1 MRFGLIGASGYIAP
15 RHMEAVKN
23 IGGELVTIL
32 DPNDSV
38 GVIDRYHPKATYFS
52 EYERFDREV
61 DRLRRMGKGLDY
73 ISIASPNYLHDAH
86 IRFALKNGSHA
97 ICEKPLVL
105 NPYSISSL
113 EELQVETGKNIYPI
127 LQLRLHQSI
136 IDLKEKV
143 GKKKD
148 NKVELNYVTP
158 RGKWYHY
165 SWKGDEVKSGGI
177 ATNIGV
183 HFFDVLSWI
192 FGSVKKN
199 IVHIHAHDRASGYL
213 ELERARVRWFLSINY
228 NLLPEVIKNKG
239 LRTYRSMVIENEEF
253 EFSGGFTDLHTK
265 VYKNILNGNGFSLD
279 DSKNAIEIVHK
290 IRNTNPIGLKGDYHP
305 LSKYKL
311 EKHPF
316 SH

>member
-1 MRFGLIGASGYIAP
+1 MVRFGLIGASGYIAP
-15 RHMEAVKN
+15 RHMEAIKS
-23 IGGELVTIL
+23 IGGDLVTIL

-61 DRLRRMGKGLDY
+61 DRLKRMGKGLDY

-86 IRFALKNGSHA
+86 MRFSLKNGSHA

-113 EELQVETGKNIYPI
+113 EDLQVETGKKIYPI

-143 GKKKD
+143 GNKKN
-148 NKVELNYVTP
+148 NKVELKYVTP

-177 ATNIGV
+177 ATNIGI
-183 HFFDVLSWI
+183 HFFDMLLWI
-192 FGSVKKN
+192 FGDVKNNYVEYHTKQN
-199 IVHIHAHDRASGYL
+199 TSGYL
-213 ELERARVRWFLSINY
+213 ELDRANVEWSLSVDKRD
-228 NLLPEVIKNKG
+228 LPHSNWKAFRTIKVNGKEVN
-239 LRTYRSMVIENEEF
+239 
-253 EFSGGFTDLHTK
+253 FSDGFTDLHTK
-265 VYKNILNGNGFSLD
+265 SYQEILNGNGFTLE
-279 DSKNAIEIVHK
+279 DSKPALDLVHK
-290 IRNTNPIGLKGDYHP
+290 IRN
-305 LSKYKL
+305 YKT
-311 EKHPF
+311 
-316 SH
+316 

>member
-1 MRFGLIGASGYIAP
+1 MRFGLIGASGYVAP
-15 RHMEAVKN
+15 RHMEAIKN
-23 IGGELVTIL
+23 VNGELVTIL

-38 GVIDRYHPKATYFS
+38 GVIDRFHPKATYFS

-61 DRLRRMGKGLDY
+61 DRLKRMGKGLDY

-143 GKKKD
+143 GKRKD
-148 NKVELNYVTP
+148 NVVELKYVTP

-177 ATNIGV
+177 ATNIGI
-183 HFFDVLSWI
+183 HFFDMLLWI
-192 FGSVKKN
+192 FGSVKNNYVSQHTKYSS
-199 IVHIHAHDRASGYL
+199 SGYL
-213 ELERARVRWFLSINY
+213 ELERANVDWVLSIDERD
-228 NLLPEVIKNKG
+228 LPHDDWKAFRSIKVNG
-239 LRTYRSMVIENEEF
+239 DEID
-253 EFSGGFTDLHTK
+253 FSGGFTDLHTRS
-265 VYKNILNGNGFSLD
+265 YEEILNGNGFTLE
-279 DSKNAIEIVHK
+279 DSKPTLDLVHK
-290 IRNTNPIGLKGDYHP
+290 IRN
-305 LSKYKL
+305 YKT
-311 EKHPF
+311 
-316 SH
+316 

>member
-1 MRFGLIGASGYIAP
+1 MVRFGLIGASGYIAP

-23 IGGELVTIL
+23 IDGELVTIL

-148 NKVELNYVTP
+148 NVVELKYVTP

-177 ATNIGV
+177 ATNIGI
-183 HFFDVLSWI
+183 HFFDMLLWI
-192 FGSVKKN
+192 FGDIKN
-199 IVHIHAHDRASGYL
+199 NYVSHHTKHSSKGYL
-213 ELERARVRWFLSINY
+213 ELERANVEWELSVDERDLYYVGSESYINS
-228 NLLPEVIKNKG
+228 LQ
-239 LRTYRSMVIENEEF
+239 LREMMKR
-253 EFSGGFTDLHTK
+253 
-265 VYKNILNGNGFSLD
+265 
-279 DSKNAIEIVHK
+279 
-290 IRNTNPIGLKGDYHP
+290 
-305 LSKYKL
+305 
-311 EKHPF
+311 
-316 SH
+316 

>member
-1 MRFGLIGASGYIAP
+1 
-15 RHMEAVKN
+15 MEAVKN

-73 ISIASPNYLHDAH
+73 ISITSPNYLHDAH

-113 EELQVETGKNIYPI
+113 EELQIETGKNIYPI

-143 GKKKD
+143 GNKKD
-148 NKVELNYVTP
+148 NVVELKYVTP

-177 ATNIGV
+177 ATNIGI
-183 HFFDVLSWI
+183 HFFDMLLWI
-192 FGSVKKN
+192 FGDIKN
-199 IVHIHAHDRASGYL
+199 NYVSHHTKHSTGGYL
-213 ELERARVRWFLSINY
+213 ELERANVNWELSIDERD
-228 NLLPEVIKNKG
+228 LPHDDWKAFRSIKIND
-239 LRTYRSMVIENEEF
+239 EEID
-253 EFSGGFTDLHTK
+253 FSSGFTDLHTK
-265 VYKNILNGNGFSLD
+265 SYEEILNGNGFTLE
-279 DSKNAIEIVHK
+279 DSKPALDLVHK
-290 IRNTNPIGLKGDYHP
+290 IRN
-305 LSKYKL
+305 YKT
-311 EKHPF
+311 
-316 SH
+316 

>member
-1 MRFGLIGASGYIAP
+1 MRYGLIGASGYIAP
-15 RHMEAVKN
+15 RHMDAIKN
-23 IGGELVTIL
+23 VGGELVTIL

-105 NPYSISSL
+105 NPYSIGSL

-136 IDLKEKV
+136 IDLKEKI
-143 GKKKD
+143 GNKKD
-148 NKVELNYVTP
+148 NKVELKSVTP

-177 ATNIGV
+177 ATNIGI
-183 HFFDVLSWI
+183 HFFDMLLWI
-192 FGSVKKN
+192 FGDIKN
-199 IVHIHAHDRASGYL
+199 NYVSHHGNYNTSGYL
-213 ELERARVRWFLSINY
+213 ELERANVDWSLSVDKRD
-228 NLLPEVIKNKG
+228 LPHKDWKAFRTIKVNG
-239 LRTYRSMVIENEEF
+239 EEID
-253 EFSGGFTDLHTK
+253 FSDGFTNLHTK
-265 VYKNILNGNGFSLD
+265 TYQEILNGNGFTLEDAKPALD
-279 DSKNAIEIVHK
+279 LVHK
-290 IRNTNPIGLKGDYHP
+290 IRN
-305 LSKYKL
+305 YKT
-311 EKHPF
+311 
-316 SH
+316 

>member
-1 MRFGLIGASGYIAP
+1 MVRFGLIGASGYIAP
-15 RHMEAVKN
+15 RHMEAIRNV
-23 IGGELVTIL
+23 GGELVTIL

-127 LQLRLHQSI
+127 LQLRLHPSI
-136 IDLKEKV
+136 VKLKENYWS
-143 GKKKD
+143 D
-148 NKVELNYVTP
+148 NGGNEVELKYVTP

-165 SWKGDEVKSGGI
+165 SWKGDDIKSGGI
-177 ATNIGV
+177 ATNIGI
-183 HFFDVLSWI
+183 HFFDMLLWI
-192 FGSVKKN
+192 FGDVKNNYVSHHSKN
-199 IVHIHAHDRASGYL
+199 SSQGYL
-213 ELERARVRWFLSINY
+213 ELERANVNWELSVDERDLPHDNWKAFRSIKIN
-228 NLLPEVIKNKG
+228 G
-239 LRTYRSMVIENEEF
+239 EEID
-253 EFSGGFTDLHTK
+253 FSDGFTDLHTK
-265 VYKNILNGNGFSLD
+265 SYEEILNGNGFLLE
-279 DSKNAIEIVHK
+279 DSKPALDLVHK
-290 IRNTNPIGLKGDYHP
+290 IRN
-305 LSKYKL
+305 YKT
-311 EKHPF
+311 
-316 SH
+316 